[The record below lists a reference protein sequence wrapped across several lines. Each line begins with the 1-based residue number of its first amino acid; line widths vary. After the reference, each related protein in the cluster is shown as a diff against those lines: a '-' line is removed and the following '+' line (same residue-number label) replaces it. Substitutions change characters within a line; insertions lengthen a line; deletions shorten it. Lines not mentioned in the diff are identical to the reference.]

1 MRLATERP
9 SLILLSR
16 VAPALLA
23 AWRAGAVL
31 EALVVSADADQG
43 TARVLIQGRALEV
56 RTEVPL
62 QSGQR
67 LSLEAEPRPGHW
79 RLRIPPPPE
88 RAVLH
93 QALRQALPRQQPL
106 APAIQAF
113 VRAVADSR
121 LPPSVRAL
129 AAQLTAQAL
138 EPRRLATADG
148 LRQAVE
154 RSGIFLEARLAASV
168 PPTTAAALPS
178 SVVKAPPLPAGAPPA
193 PPAAGAAPAAGHESV
208 ASDLKGLLLRLLHLL
223 RAPTPARPDKD
234 AADPDH
240 AATEALRALTR
251 HAEGALARIELHQL
265 RALPESG
272 EREPSFVLE
281 LPFRQGEQLE
291 TLTLRI
297 RREPEADGEPEARAP
312 WTITLELGDGKSGPL
327 RAVIA
332 WSGEAVS
339 TRFFAA
345 RSELAE
351 RIGASLGLLDTRLRA
366 AGLEV
371 GTLEAHTGQ
380 ATSEERLPQE
390 LLRERV

>member
-1 MRLATERP
+1 MDLMRLAAERP

-106 APAIQAF
+106 APAIQTF

-129 AAQLTAQAL
+129 AAQLTAQVL

-168 PPTTAAALPS
+168 PPTTAPALPS
-178 SVVKAPPLPAGAPPA
+178 SVVKAPPLPAGAPP
-193 PPAAGAAPAAGHESV
+193 AGHESV

-240 AATEALRALTR
+240 AATETLRALTR

-291 TLTLRI
+291 TLMLRI
-297 RREPEADGEPEARAP
+297 RREPEADGEAEARAP

-380 ATSEERLPQE
+380 ASSEERLPQG

>member
-1 MRLATERP
+1 MDLMRLATERP

-129 AAQLTAQAL
+129 AAQLTAQVL

-168 PPTTAAALPS
+168 PPTTAPALPS
-178 SVVKAPPLPAGAPPA
+178 SVVKAPPLPAGAPP
-193 PPAAGAAPAAGHESV
+193 AGHESV

-240 AATEALRALTR
+240 AATETLRALTR

-291 TLTLRI
+291 TLMLRI

-351 RIGASLGLLDTRLRA
+351 RIGTSLGLLDTRLRA

-380 ATSEERLPQE
+380 ATSEERLPQG

>member
-1 MRLATERP
+1 MRLAAERP

-106 APAIQAF
+106 APAIQTF

-129 AAQLTAQAL
+129 AAQLTAQVL

-168 PPTTAAALPS
+168 PPTTAPALPS
-178 SVVKAPPLPAGAPPA
+178 SVVKAPPLPAGAPP
-193 PPAAGAAPAAGHESV
+193 AGHESV

-240 AATEALRALTR
+240 AATETLRALTR

-291 TLTLRI
+291 TLMLRI
-297 RREPEADGEPEARAP
+297 RREPEADGEAEARAP

-380 ATSEERLPQE
+380 ASSEERLPQG

>member
-1 MRLATERP
+1 MDLMRLATERP

-148 LRQAVE
+148 LRQAME

-178 SVVKAPPLPAGAPPA
+178 SVVKAPPLPAGAPP
-193 PPAAGAAPAAGHESV
+193 AGHESV

-351 RIGASLGLLDTRLRA
+351 RIGTSLGLLDTRLRA

-380 ATSEERLPQE
+380 ATSEERLPQG